1 MSETRARAGAPE
13 GIVFVDAAWD
23 VRQSYRSDPLLDR
36 FMDELKQCR
45 LVGGVVPG
53 TGRVIFPPRSFCE
66 LSFRRL
72 HDLVPVGP
80 GGTIRGFTRLMVK
93 LGGGPPPPAVIVHVQ
108 LDGADTASPGY
119 LRGAVVA
126 QDPPPA
132 LIGVRCRAVFKDH
145 PDGDWSDFWFEL
157 ED

>member
-1 MSETRARAGAPE
+1 MSETRARQAPPE

-23 VRQSYRSDPLLDR
+23 VRQSYRPDPLLER
-36 FMDELKQCR
+36 FLAELKHRR
-45 LVGGVVPG
+45 LVGGIVPG
-53 TGRVIFPPRSFCE
+53 TNRVIFPPRSFCE
-66 LSFRRL
+66 LSYRRVN
-72 HDLVPVGP
+72 DVVPVGP

-93 LGGGPPPPAVIVHVQ
+93 LANGPTPPAVIVHVQ

-126 QDPPPA
+126 MDPPPA
-132 LIGVRCRAVFKDH
+132 LIGTRCRAVFKEE
-145 PDGDWSDFWFEL
+145 PEGDWTDFWFEL